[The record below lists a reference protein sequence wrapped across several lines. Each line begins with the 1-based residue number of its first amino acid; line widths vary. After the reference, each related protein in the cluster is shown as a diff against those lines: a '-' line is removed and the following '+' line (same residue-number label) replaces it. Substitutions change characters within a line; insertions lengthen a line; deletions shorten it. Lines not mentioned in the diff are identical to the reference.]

1 MISKGRR
8 QNLQLQVFQGHTLK
22 RERSPPGVR
31 NKSDQSWIK
40 QYRPN
45 VCTAQVFFRKT
56 SSLGVMILGS
66 GGFGRWSETRVV
78 FMKEMCTL
86 IKGAHRR
93 RPLPLSSKRG
103 YNKKMAVSKPGRRF
117 SSEARSSSTWSK
129 KPSRRLV
136 MCQAEDAC
144 CWETTV

>member
-66 GGFGRWSETRVV
+66 GGFGMWSDNKGSLHEGNVHPYKGSSQETA
-78 FMKEMCTL
+78 FTPFFQE
-86 IKGAHRR
+86 
-93 RPLPLSSKRG
+93 
-103 YNKKMAVSKPGRRF
+103 
-117 SSEARSSSTWSK
+117 
-129 KPSRRLV
+129 RLQQKDG
-136 MCQAEDAC
+136 CF
-144 CWETTV
+144 